1 MFVLRVE
8 LESEGM
14 LVAVMRLLASVV
26 AVFCFSCC
34 WSVAACVSGV
44 GRSLSWLLW
53 FCCCVSDASG
63 VVQLLF
69 LGCFS
74 GFFFVLLFVV
84 FLFLLAVFGLELRRF
99 FNEFKVVVVSLLL
112 YGDYC
117 TLFPP
122 SRLSAPC
129 ASRA

>member
-8 LESEGM
+8 LESEEM

-69 LGCFS
+69 LCCFS
-74 GFFFVLLFVV
+74 GFFLFCCLLF
-84 FLFLLAVFGLELRRF
+84 FC
-99 FNEFKVVVVSLLL
+99 S
-112 YGDYC
+112 C
-117 TLFPP
+117 
-122 SRLSAPC
+122 
-129 ASRA
+129 